1 MSRLYGFAS
10 PITFIKSRPFRLTP
24 VPKIAAFQRSVWQ
37 ERNQRPLRKLSPSM
51 ASSESKLIGICHR
64 QSDLSYFIL
73 RNHKRRNVDCDL
85 TIGPKKNGQRS
96 RRSRYGQLS
105 AE

>member
-51 ASSESKLIGICHR
+51 ASSERS
-64 QSDLSYFIL
+64 SSESATASPTYFIL
-73 RNHKRRNVDCDL
+73 RNHKRRNVDCD
-85 TIGPKKNGQRS
+85 
-96 RRSRYGQLS
+96 
-105 AE
+105 

>member
-64 QSDLSYFIL
+64 QSDLSYWVFL
-73 RNHKRRNVDCDL
+73 KSCGSFFWVF
-85 TIGPKKNGQRS
+85 RS
-96 RRSRYGQLS
+96 PEACR
-105 AE
+105 